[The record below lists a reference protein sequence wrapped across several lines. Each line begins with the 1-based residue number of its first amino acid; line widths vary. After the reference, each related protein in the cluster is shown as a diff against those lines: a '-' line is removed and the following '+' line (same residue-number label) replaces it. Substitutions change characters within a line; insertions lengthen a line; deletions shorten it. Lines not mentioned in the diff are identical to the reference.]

1 MNNCPICLS
10 RTATIFQLK
19 DFPVLIS
26 SLPENFKLKKIKL
39 LDDLYIEKCLNCGF
53 ISNRKQK
60 TDFYKNLYTNT
71 PKFQTKKSHSHW
83 RKIFEKIKPNNI
95 LEIGGGINNIGS
107 ILGKKTNLSV
117 LDYSMEEIQS
127 NIKKSNIKVIK
138 KEIKE
143 HLNDYIDDVYDAV
156 FMSHVC
162 EHIPDISDFFDLL
175 LKSKACRNAKLF
187 IEIPS
192 FSFYSKYAPYY
203 LFNFEHCSHLNT
215 RYLKVIMDRFD
226 YKLTEYFSTGEWSNA
241 LCYVF
246 QKSNDSTPVKTEME
260 FSTSQIILNFER
272 SIKEMTSSIDKLLKG
287 YDRKVALRKGSGGA
301 ANLLMYYL
309 KKESLEFFKL
319 VPTDKIRIGNIMSST
334 KQKVVSDQSFGNFI
348 ELNPYSPK
356 GYISGTCN

>member
-187 IEIPS
+187 I
-192 FSFYSKYAPYY
+192 
-203 LFNFEHCSHLNT
+203 
-215 RYLKVIMDRFD
+215 
-226 YKLTEYFSTGEWSNA
+226 
-241 LCYVF
+241 
-246 QKSNDSTPVKTEME
+246 
-260 FSTSQIILNFER
+260 
-272 SIKEMTSSIDKLLKG
+272 
-287 YDRKVALRKGSGGA
+287 
-301 ANLLMYYL
+301 
-309 KKESLEFFKL
+309 
-319 VPTDKIRIGNIMSST
+319 
-334 KQKVVSDQSFGNFI
+334 
-348 ELNPYSPK
+348 
-356 GYISGTCN
+356 